1 MSVYITVAMKS
12 SHEIRALVMIGF
24 DFFYFFFK
32 KKMEEKADYIP
43 EDF

>member
-12 SHEIRALVMIGF
+12 SHEIRALVMIGS
-24 DFFYFFFK
+24 DYYFFLK